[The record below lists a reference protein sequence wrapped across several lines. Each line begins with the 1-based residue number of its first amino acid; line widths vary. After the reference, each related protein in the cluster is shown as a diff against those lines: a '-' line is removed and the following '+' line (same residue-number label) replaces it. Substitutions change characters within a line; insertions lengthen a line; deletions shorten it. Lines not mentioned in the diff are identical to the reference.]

1 MSQAVLFPPRF
12 MPRLEVERWGVL
24 EKASVGALAAAIA
37 LIPAL
42 APPGQ
47 RPNFPGNASPVDLV
61 IGLAVGLTFLW
72 ALSTRVQLR
81 LPYGLSVGLF
91 MVAGLLPAMFHFPL
105 PALLAVLQD
114 LVLLCFVA
122 AIVNVSRNAGA
133 FNILT
138 ATWAYAA
145 IVWAAAMVSMMLL
158 GRPDL
163 AGVNERWGTRAGLT
177 FGDPNMAGT
186 YYVLGIFIVA
196 ATRRPRNR
204 ILRLAAYAVLVLA
217 ILYTGSNGSLV
228 GLAVGTSVAVM
239 VGAFKRL
246 PTMHAV
252 VLVAAVALF
261 GMFAAF
267 QLQPSSAREVAG
279 GSQQPLLQSSLGRTE
294 DSAALRETLVE
305 EASKLFIA
313 GGPLGWG
320 AASTESALLQQQ
332 ATFVKGTHND
342 YVAALVERGVLG
354 FAVLLMLAGSI
365 GVRIWSSVRRPIK
378 ADFAAAMPATGPLLA
393 GVCAISATALFYQVL
408 HFRHVWLTFAMVA
421 VLHVWGQRR

>member
-1 MSQAVLFPPRF
+1 MSQLVLSPPRIL
-12 MPRLEVERWGVL
+12 PRLEVERWGVM
-24 EKASVGALAAAIA
+24 EKAAVGALAAAIA

-47 RPNFPGNASPVDLV
+47 RPNFPGNASPVDLL

-72 ALSTRVQLR
+72 AASSHAKLR

-91 MVAGLLPAMFHFPL
+91 MVAGLLPAIFHFPL

-122 AIVNVSRNAGA
+122 AVVNVSRNPGA
-133 FNILT
+133 FKVLT

-145 IVWAAAMVSMMLL
+145 ILWAAFMVSMMLL
-158 GRPDL
+158 GRGDL
-163 AGVNERWGTRAGLT
+163 AGVNERWGRRAALT

-186 YYVLGIFIVA
+186 YYILGIFIVA

-204 ILRLAAYAVLVLA
+204 ILRIAAYVVLA
-217 ILYTGSNGSLV
+217 WAVLYTGSNGSML
-228 GLAVGTSVAVM
+228 GLAVGTSVAVA

-246 PTMHAV
+246 PMMHAI
-252 VLVAAVALF
+252 VLVAVVALL
-261 GMFAAF
+261 GLGAAF
-267 QLQPSSAREVAG
+267 QAQQFSAREAG
-279 GSQQPLLQSSLGRTE
+279 GSTQQLLQDSIGRSG
-294 DSAALRETLVE
+294 DSAMLRETLVE
-305 EASKLFIA
+305 EATKLFIE
-313 GGPLGWG
+313 GGALGWG

-354 FAVLLMLAGSI
+354 FAFLIMLAGSI
-365 GVRIWSSVRRPIK
+365 GVRIWTSVRNPIN
-378 ADFAAAMPATGPLLA
+378 ADFAAAIPATGPILA
-393 GVCAISATALFYQVL
+393 GVCAISTTAFFYQVL
-408 HFRHVWLTFAMVA
+408 HFRHVWLTFAVVA
-421 VLHVWGQRR
+421 ALHLWGQRR